1 MKKVKKM
8 IMDLI
13 AQVMEEEI
21 AKIEASLVKF
31 EKDREEQH
39 EVYKTAAKHLEDTI
53 YAAAQAVDVMKP
65 AKREV
70 DRVQLTPTVRRA
82 LAYAEMFA
90 PEEQRGDMTGLL
102 QTLLVILVHVPWLMP
117 LKDDS
122 ALFLQKRVV
131 KFFPEAMSL
140 SSMMIEEAEMDHMLI
155 AGNNHCETWPTRRRI
170 ARRRKCSGQM
180 YLELPALAD
189 TIKTLNDDDALEL
202 FKKTLPSSFVQK
214 QVIAD

>member
-13 AQVMEEEI
+13 AQGMEEEI

-90 PEEQRGDMTGLL
+90 PERQLGHLWPCRLATYGRGDE
-102 QTLLVILVHVPWLMP
+102 H
-117 LKDDS
+117 D
-122 ALFLQKRVV
+122 
-131 KFFPEAMSL
+131 
-140 SSMMIEEAEMDHMLI
+140 
-155 AGNNHCETWPTRRRI
+155 
-170 ARRRKCSGQM
+170 
-180 YLELPALAD
+180 LAH
-189 TIKTLNDDDALEL
+189 DDALHGV
-202 FKKTLPSSFVQK
+202 LPRVGGQ
-214 QVIAD
+214 D